1 MIRDKSV
8 FVSKKHNKYHNM
20 LKNGFD
26 GILSEVNLTEDQIL
40 NNVKCHINLAHK
52 NRKKLEFFE
61 IDSVEKLMKFENYK
75 SYNFL
80 LEKNL
85 LVVKEFP
92 LYRKKIN
99 FSLVWENYSHKE
111 KSCFLKS
118 ESVHEYIIKD
128 KKNNC
133 LPKLLNLYLKNKE
146 NKLHLSEFMNYYFS
160 IYEGD
165 AQKSRDLLN
174 MFNDNYYQNIK
185 NKDFVFFYLHKT
197 IKDEDELLA
206 TKSLMFYPNTILIV
220 NPHNNGPTTITN
232 HVRSEEEIFTI
243 EGKIKYSLLNFEK
256 RLSCMHKYI
265 EDSQFEIIDA
275 IEGFKDFFEIIPFSK
290 KDLYLKTEETF
301 KTLYEKNEIENTFNS
316 NTEKSIQKIRL

>member
-174 MFNDNYYQNIK
+174 MFNDKNYQNVK
-185 NKDFVFFYLHKT
+185 NKDLVFSYLHRTMTEEK
-197 IKDEDELLA
+197 KLLA
-206 TKSLMFYPNTILIV
+206 SQSLMFYPNIIMAV
-220 NPHNNGPTTITN
+220 NSHNNGQKTTTS
-232 HVRSEEEIFTI
+232 HLRSEEELFTI
-243 EGKIKYSLLNFEK
+243 KDKIKYSMLNFEK
-256 RLSCMHKYI
+256 RLSYMHKYI
-265 EDSQFEIIDA
+265 EDSQFEVIDA
-275 IEGFKDFFEIIPFSK
+275 IEGFKDFFEIIPSSK
-290 KDLYLKTEETF
+290 KDLYVKTEEKF
-301 KTLYEKNEIENTFNS
+301 RILYEKEEIENSFDS
-316 NTEKSIQKIRL
+316 HKEKCIQKIRL

>member
-1 MIRDKSV
+1 MIRDKAV

-26 GILSEVNLTEDQIL
+26 GVLSEVNLTEDQIL

-52 NRKKLEFFE
+52 NRKKLEFFK

-80 LEKNL
+80 LEKDL

-92 LYRKKIN
+92 LYKKEIN
-99 FSLVWENYSHKE
+99 FSLIWENYYHKE

-118 ESVHEYIIKD
+118 ESVHEYMIKD

-146 NKLHLSEFMNYYFS
+146 NKLYLSEFMTYYFS

-197 IKDEDELLA
+197 IKDEDKLLA
-206 TKSLMFYPNTILIV
+206 AKSLMFYPNIIMAV
-220 NPHNNGPTTITN
+220 NSHNNGQKTTTS
-232 HVRSEEEIFTI
+232 HLRSEEEIFTI
-243 EGKIKYSLLNFEK
+243 KDKIKYSMLNFEK
-256 RLSCMHKYI
+256 RLSYMHKYI
-265 EDSQFEIIDA
+265 EDSQFEVIDA
-275 IEGFKDFFEIIPFSK
+275 IEGFKDFFEIIPSSK
-290 KDLYLKTEETF
+290 KDLYVKTEEKF
-301 KTLYEKNEIENTFNS
+301 RILYEKEEIENSFDS
-316 NTEKSIQKIRL
+316 HKEKCIQKIRL